1 MSRTILSGFI
11 IYVFLFLSLPVVAAT
26 GGASDIKKPIMQD
39 SDPNADNYF
48 NNRRALVGPACMVN
62 SIFDGVKVLEGV
74 KDIQN
79 ICNEDLDDFATIPSA
94 VTAGVAVSPIIS
106 VKDTHCYYAGN
117 TQAGFTIC
125 ANSDAG
131 VLKLDLA
138 TYYKIQF
145 YKDGEAVGKM
155 QSVETEKG
163 ITGLGLS
170 LLTIP
175 GSSMVNKTFVATA
188 PGDFDEIKL
197 YYCGVDVNAIS
208 SINIKYAFVGKAR
221 EYTITNN
228 KQNGIAKY
236 AQEQGRNQFTLEA
249 HGDGPKKSLIE
260 SSRGDLIDENLGNS
274 FTVIAVASI
283 ATSLP
288 VTVVARPNDNT
299 EAFPAGT
306 EVGFKYA
313 NNSALDLSIG
323 KGVTITL
330 FGKDD
335 EKIDSYTVSGT
346 ILGLGIIKSEKNAEV
361 TIRAPKPFS
370 AVKLTFPTG
379 LTVKFGTVDVN
390 YAFVRM
396 APDKA
401 SHHCPIEATAG
412 REVCGCENEFILQH
426 NPKVKVEWNVTKQPE
441 GSRVNIVNINESIDK
456 VTNLVE
462 PGEYTFQAKA
472 ADGCIETTTIKYAP
486 HVNPADNGVTL
497 LVNDGAARSA
507 KYDLSDGKGFT
518 LINIFGGTNAA
529 RNILNP
535 DLNVFAKTL
544 PGIKL
549 VTGQAIVGVKTTD
562 QSHLAGNIDYT
573 KHPMKAGF
581 VVSTK
586 ATGLNLDVL
595 KFFTIELRKNGQKVV
610 KLPTNH
616 WGAISA
622 GLIGSQKAH
631 KMRLTIDVPI
641 GCDFDEM
648 VLYSEGIAG
657 VDLSELSIYYA
668 YISNADQE
676 NSIDNILYGGV
687 PVSVEK
693 TNASIDFANSKLF
706 SVANI
711 GNGFNQWS
719 NLIDNSF
726 DTPMSFPLGVSLGG
740 ATIALNI
747 GKTVNPGQ
755 PLVMVTNKLTLG
767 LGVELGKG
775 LKLTT
780 YYNGAKQEELTNWNV
795 LGADVIGEGGN
806 SYAMLKA
813 KKRFNQVR
821 ITQVGVVNALSN
833 LQIQGFAI
841 CSEIQEDGTL
851 ADCNI
856 LVLDEDYTLDENR
869 KYENAKM
876 VFHRTFSKDKWN
888 SLILPVDMTSS
899 QIAEA
904 FGEGTLISKYDQV
917 KGTYILFEPV
927 KTETE
932 GYLLHANTPYI
943 IRPTKEPENFDN
955 WEYKAYDQSYRT
967 ITGPVY
973 MVNSGISYSGLPQ
986 YLKYDDKAKCTLL
999 THCGS
1004 YEKPTAVSEGSYMLN
1019 GGDLYHTA
1027 MEHQVKAYRCWLEE
1041 KNPTAGSKPAGFSL
1055 QLAFTKPFDDTST
1068 GIHVIEENE
1077 QNGAKGIYSLSGM
1090 RMDQRSGG
1098 KLPKGIYIINN
1109 KKVIVK

>member
-1 MSRTILSGFI
+1 MSKTILSRFI
-11 IYVFLFLSLPVVAAT
+11 IFVFLCLSLPVVAAT

-39 SDPNADNYF
+39 SNPNAANYF

-62 SIFDGVKVLEGV
+62 SVFDGVKVLEGV
-74 KDIQN
+74 KDLKN
-79 ICNEDLDDFATIPSA
+79 ICNDDLDDYAVMPSA
-94 VTAGVAVSPIIS
+94 VTAGVVASPIIS
-106 VKDTHCYYAGN
+106 IKDTHCYYAGN

-125 ANSDAG
+125 ANSNAG
-131 VLKLDLA
+131 VLTLDLA
-138 TYYKIQF
+138 TFYKIQF
-145 YKDGEAVGKM
+145 YKDGEAVGEMK
-155 QSVETEKG
+155 SVETEKG

-170 LLTIP
+170 LLSIP

-197 YYCGVDVNAIS
+197 FYCGVDVNAIS
-208 SINIKYAFVGKAR
+208 SINIKYAFVGSAR

-228 KQNGIAKY
+228 KENGIAKY
-236 AQEQGRNQFTLEA
+236 AKDQ
-249 HGDGPKKSLIE
+249 K
-260 SSRGDLIDENLGNS
+260 RGDITLSSKGVDGIGSPDRNVIDGDLTNS
-274 FTVIAVASI
+274 FDLNAINLLLIQLGSKPIKVIAKSEDQKEV
-283 ATSLP
+283 
-288 VTVVARPNDNT
+288 
-299 EAFPAGT
+299 FPAGT
-306 EVGFKYA
+306 EIGFRYA
-313 NNSALDLSIG
+313 SSALLEAKLGDGFLLTFYDKNDKEISSHLISID
-323 KGVTITL
+323 V
-330 FGKDD
+330 
-335 EKIDSYTVSGT
+335 
-346 ILGLGIIKSEKNAEV
+346 LGLGIIKKTSEAEL
-361 TIRAPKPFS
+361 TMKAPKDFS
-370 AVKLTFPTG
+370 AVKLSVSG
-379 LTVKFGTVDVN
+379 LNVGLAGTNKVY

-426 NPKVKVEWNVTKQPE
+426 NPEVKVDWTITKQPT
-441 GSRVNIVNINESIDK
+441 GSNVNIVNVNDSIDT

-472 ADGCIETTTIKYAP
+472 ADGCIETTTINYAP

-497 LVNDGAARSA
+497 LVNDGVARSA
-507 KYDLSDGKGFT
+507 KYDLSDGEGFS
-518 LINIFGGTNAA
+518 LINIFGGINAA

-549 VTGQAIVGVKTTD
+549 VTGQAIVGVKTLD
-562 QSHLAGNIDYT
+562 HSHLAGNIDYT

-586 ATGLNLDVL
+586 ATGVNLDVL
-595 KFFTIELRKNGQKVV
+595 KFFTIELRKNGQKVD

-622 GLIGSQKAH
+622 GLIGSQKTH

-648 VLYSEGIAG
+648 VLYSDGIAG
-657 VDLSELSIYYA
+657 VDLSELCIYYA

-676 NSIDNILYGGV
+676 NSIDNILYDGV

-719 NLIDNSF
+719 NLIDNRF
-726 DTPMSFPLGVSLGG
+726 DTPMSFPLGVNLGG

-780 YYNGAKQEELTNWNV
+780 YYNGNKQEELTNWNV

-841 CSEIQEDGTL
+841 CSEVQEDGTL

-869 KYENAKM
+869 KYDNAKM
-876 VFHRTFSKDKWN
+876 VFHRTFNKDKWN

-904 FGEGTLISKYDQV
+904 FGEGTLISKYDRV

-927 KTETE
+927 TTETE

-943 IRPTKEPENFDN
+943 IRPTKEPEKFDK
-955 WEYKAYDQSYRT
+955 WDYKACDQSYRT

-973 MVNSGISYSGLPQ
+973 MVNTGIDYSGLPSSLV
-986 YLKYDDKAKCTLL
+986 YEDHANCTLL
-999 THCGS
+999 THHGS
-1004 YEKPTAVSEGSYMLN
+1004 YEKPTTVPLGSYMLN

-1027 MEHQVKAYRCWLEE
+1027 REHNVKAYRCWLEE
-1041 KNPTAGSKPAGFSL
+1041 NNPSAESKPAGFSL

-1068 GIHVIEENE
+1068 GIHVIEENA

>member
-1 MSRTILSGFI
+1 
-11 IYVFLFLSLPVVAAT
+11 
-26 GGASDIKKPIMQD
+26 MQD
-39 SDPNADNYF
+39 SDPTKANYF

-74 KDIQN
+74 KDLQN
-79 ICNEDLDDFATIPSA
+79 ICNENMDDYAVMPSA
-94 VTAGVAVSPIIS
+94 VTAGVAASPIIS
-106 VKDTHCYYAGN
+106 IKDTHCYYAGN

-131 VLKLDLA
+131 LLKLDLA
-138 TYYKIQF
+138 TFYKIQF

-155 QSVETEKG
+155 ESVETEKG

-170 LLTIP
+170 LLSIP
-175 GSSMVNKTFVATA
+175 GSSMGNKTFVATA

-197 YYCGVDVNAIS
+197 FYCGVDVNAIS
-208 SINIKYAFVGKAR
+208 SINIKYAFVGSAR

-228 KQNGIAKY
+228 TENGIAKY
-236 AQEQGRNQFTLEA
+236 AKDQ
-249 HGDGPKKSLIE
+249 K
-260 SSRGDLIDENLGNS
+260 RGDITLSSKGVDGIGSPDKNVIDGDLTNS
-274 FTVIAVASI
+274 FDLNAINLLLIQLGSKPIKVIAKAEDQKEV
-283 ATSLP
+283 
-288 VTVVARPNDNT
+288 
-299 EAFPAGT
+299 FPAGT
-306 EVGFKYA
+306 EIGFRYA
-313 NNSALDLSIG
+313 SSALLEAKLGDGFLLTFYDKNDKEIASHLISID
-323 KGVTITL
+323 V
-330 FGKDD
+330 
-335 EKIDSYTVSGT
+335 
-346 ILGLGIIKSEKNAEV
+346 LGLGIIKKTSEAEL
-361 TIRAPKPFS
+361 TMKAPKDFS
-370 AVKLTFPTG
+370 AVKLSVSG
-379 LTVKFGTVDVN
+379 LNVGLAGTNKVY

-412 REVCGCENEFILQH
+412 REVCGCENEFMLQH
-426 NPKVKVEWNVTKQPE
+426 NPKVKVDWTITKQPNASDVKIE
-441 GSRVNIVNINESIDK
+441 NVNDSIDK
-456 VTNLVE
+456 VTSLVE
-462 PGEYTFQAKA
+462 PGEYTFKATA
-472 ADGCIETTTIKYAP
+472 ADGCFETTTINYAP
-486 HVNPADNGVTL
+486 HITPADQGVTL
-497 LVNDGAARSA
+497 LVNNDGEARSP
-507 KYDLSDGKGFT
+507 KYELSDGEGFT
-518 LINIFGGTNAA
+518 LVNIFGGTNSA

-549 VTGQAIVGVKTTD
+549 VTGQAIIGVKTTD
-562 QSHLAGNIDYT
+562 KSHLAGNIDWRNH
-573 KHPMKAGF
+573 KLKAGF
-581 VVSTK
+581 VVSLK
-586 ATGLNLDVL
+586 ATGLDLDIL
-595 KFFTIELRKNGQKVV
+595 KFFTVELRKEGKKVDSYV
-610 KLPTNH
+610 TSH

-622 GLIGSQKAH
+622 GLIGSEKTH
-631 KMRLTIDVPI
+631 KMRLTVDVPE
-641 GCDFDEM
+641 GCDFDEI
-648 VLYSEGIAG
+648 VLYSKGIAG

-668 YISNADQE
+668 YISNADHE

-687 PVSVEK
+687 PLSMEK

-711 GNGFNQWS
+711 GNGFTNWS

-740 ATIALNI
+740 ATIAINI

-767 LGVELGKG
+767 LGVSLGDG

-780 YYNGAKQEELTNWNV
+780 YYKGEPQEELTNWNV

-813 KKRFNQVR
+813 KKMFDQVR
-821 ITQVGVVNALSN
+821 ITQVGVVKALSN
-833 LQIQGFAI
+833 LQIQGFAL

-876 VFHRTFSKDKWN
+876 VFHRTFNKDKWN

-904 FGEGTLISKYDQV
+904 FGEGTLISKYDRV

-927 KTETE
+927 TTETE

-943 IRPTKEPENFDN
+943 IRPTKEPENFDK
-955 WEYKAYDQSYRT
+955 WDYKAYDQSYRT

-973 MVNSGISYSGLPQ
+973 MVNTGIKYSGLPSSLVYGDQ
-986 YLKYDDKAKCTLL
+986 ANCTLL
-999 THCGS
+999 THYGS
-1004 YEKPTAVSEGSYMLN
+1004 YERPTKVPEGSYMLN
-1019 GGDLYHTA
+1019 RGDLYHTA
-1027 MEHQVKAYRCWLEE
+1027 REHNVKAYRCWLEE
-1041 KNPTAGSKPAGFSL
+1041 NNPSAESKPAGFSL

-1068 GIHVIEENE
+1068 GIHVIEENA

-1090 RMDQRSGG
+1090 RMDQRNGG

>member
-1 MSRTILSGFI
+1 
-11 IYVFLFLSLPVVAAT
+11 
-26 GGASDIKKPIMQD
+26 MQD
-39 SDPNADNYF
+39 SDPTKANYF

-74 KDIQN
+74 KDLQN
-79 ICNEDLDDFATIPSA
+79 ICNEDLDDYAVMPSA
-94 VTAGVAVSPIIS
+94 VTAGVAASPIIS
-106 VKDTHCYYAGN
+106 IKDTHCYYAGN

-131 VLKLDLA
+131 LLKLDLA
-138 TYYKIQF
+138 TFYKIQF

-155 QSVETEKG
+155 ESVETEKG

-170 LLTIP
+170 LLSIP
-175 GSSMVNKTFVATA
+175 GSSMGNKTFVATA

-197 YYCGVDVNAIS
+197 FYCGVDVNAIS
-208 SINIKYAFVGKAR
+208 SINIKYAFVGSAR

-228 KQNGIAKY
+228 TENGIAKY
-236 AQEQGRNQFTLEA
+236 AKDQ
-249 HGDGPKKSLIE
+249 K
-260 SSRGDLIDENLGNS
+260 RGDITLSSKGVDGIGSPDKNVIDGDLTNS
-274 FTVIAVASI
+274 FDLNAINLLLIQLGSKPIKVIAKAEDQKEV
-283 ATSLP
+283 
-288 VTVVARPNDNT
+288 
-299 EAFPAGT
+299 FPAGT
-306 EVGFKYA
+306 EIGFRYA
-313 NNSALDLSIG
+313 SSALLEAKLGDGFLLTFYDKNDKEIASHLISID
-323 KGVTITL
+323 V
-330 FGKDD
+330 
-335 EKIDSYTVSGT
+335 
-346 ILGLGIIKSEKNAEV
+346 LGLGIIKKTSEAEL
-361 TIRAPKPFS
+361 TMKAPKDFS
-370 AVKLTFPTG
+370 AVKLSVSG
-379 LTVKFGTVDVN
+379 LNVGLAGTNKVY

-412 REVCGCENEFILQH
+412 REVCGCENEFMLQH
-426 NPKVKVEWNVTKQPE
+426 NPKVKVDWTITKQPNA
-441 GSRVNIVNINESIDK
+441 SDVKIVNVNDSIDK

-462 PGEYTFQAKA
+462 PGEYTFKATA
-472 ADGCIETTTIKYAP
+472 ADGCFETTTINYAP
-486 HVNPADNGVTL
+486 HITPADQGVTL
-497 LVNDGAARSA
+497 LVNNDGEARSP
-507 KYDLSDGKGFT
+507 KYELSDGEGFT
-518 LINIFGGTNAA
+518 LVNIFGGTNSA

-535 DLNVFAKTL
+535 DLNVFAKTI

-549 VTGQAIVGVKTTD
+549 VTGQAIIGVKTTD
-562 QSHLAGNIDYT
+562 KSHLAGNIDWRNH
-573 KHPMKAGF
+573 KLKAGF
-581 VVSTK
+581 VVSLK
-586 ATGLNLDVL
+586 ATGLDLDIL
-595 KFFTIELRKNGQKVV
+595 KFFTVELRKEGKKVDSYV
-610 KLPTNH
+610 TSH

-622 GLIGSQKAH
+622 GLIGSEKTH
-631 KMRLTIDVPI
+631 KMRLTVDVPE
-641 GCDFDEM
+641 GCDFDEI
-648 VLYSEGIAG
+648 VLYSKGIAG

-668 YISNADQE
+668 YISNADHE

-687 PVSVEK
+687 PLSMEK

-711 GNGFNQWS
+711 GNGFTNWS

-726 DTPMSFPLGVSLGG
+726 DTPMSFPLGASLGG
-740 ATIALNI
+740 ATIAINI

-767 LGVELGKG
+767 LGVSLGDG

-780 YYNGAKQEELTNWNV
+780 YYKGEPQEELTNWNV

-813 KKRFNQVR
+813 KKMFDQVR
-821 ITQVGVVNALSN
+821 ITQVGVVKALSN

-856 LVLDEDYTLDENR
+856 LVLDENYTLDENR

-876 VFHRTFSKDKWN
+876 VFHRTFNKDNWN

-904 FGEGTLISKYDQV
+904 FGEGTLISKYDRV

-927 KTETE
+927 TTETE
-932 GYLLHANTPYI
+932 GYLLHANIPYI
-943 IRPTKEPENFDN
+943 IRPTKEPENFDK
-955 WEYKAYDQSYRT
+955 WDYKAYDQSYRT

-973 MVNSGISYSGLPQ
+973 MVNTGIKYSGLPSSLVYGDQ
-986 YLKYDDKAKCTLL
+986 ANCTLL
-999 THCGS
+999 THYGS
-1004 YEKPTAVSEGSYMLN
+1004 YERPTKVPEGSYMLN
-1019 GGDLYHTA
+1019 RGDLYHTA
-1027 MEHQVKAYRCWLEE
+1027 REHNVKAYRCWLEE
-1041 KNPTAGSKPAGFSL
+1041 NNPSAESKPAGFSL

-1068 GIHVIEENE
+1068 GIHVIEENA

-1090 RMDQRSGG
+1090 RMDQRNGG

>member
-1 MSRTILSGFI
+1 
-11 IYVFLFLSLPVVAAT
+11 
-26 GGASDIKKPIMQD
+26 MQD
-39 SDPNADNYF
+39 SDPTKANYF

-74 KDIQN
+74 KDLQN
-79 ICNEDLDDFATIPSA
+79 ICNEDLDDYAVMPSA
-94 VTAGVAVSPIIS
+94 VTAGVAASPIIS
-106 VKDTHCYYAGN
+106 IKDTHCYYAGN

-131 VLKLDLA
+131 LLKLDLA
-138 TYYKIQF
+138 TFYKIQF
-145 YKDGEAVGKM
+145 YKDGEAVGEMK
-155 QSVETEKG
+155 SVEIDKG

-170 LLTIP
+170 LLSIP

-197 YYCGVDVNAIS
+197 FYCGVDVNAIS
-208 SINIKYAFVGKAR
+208 SINIKYAFVGSAR

-228 KQNGIAKY
+228 TENGIAKY
-236 AQEQGRNQFTLEA
+236 AKDQKRGEFTLSSK
-249 HGDGPKKSLIE
+249 GVDGIGSPDKNVID
-260 SSRGDLIDENLGNS
+260 GDLTNS
-274 FTVIAVASI
+274 FDLNAINLLLIQLGSKPIKVIAKSE
-283 ATSLP
+283 
-288 VTVVARPNDNT
+288 DQK

-306 EVGFKYA
+306 EIGFRYA
-313 NNSALDLSIG
+313 SSALLEAKLGDGFLLTFYDKNDKEIASHLISID
-323 KGVTITL
+323 V
-330 FGKDD
+330 
-335 EKIDSYTVSGT
+335 
-346 ILGLGIIKSEKNAEV
+346 LGLGIIKKTSEAEL
-361 TIRAPKPFS
+361 TMKAPKDFS
-370 AVKLTFPTG
+370 AVKLSVSG
-379 LTVKFGTVDVN
+379 LNVGLAGTNKVY

-412 REVCGCENEFILQH
+412 REVCGCENEFMLQH
-426 NPKVKVEWNVTKQPE
+426 NPKVKVDWTITKQPNASDVKIE
-441 GSRVNIVNINESIDK
+441 NVNDSIDK

-462 PGEYTFQAKA
+462 PGEYTFKATA
-472 ADGCIETTTIKYAP
+472 ADGCFETTTINFAP
-486 HVNPADNGVTL
+486 HITPADQGVTL
-497 LVNDGAARSA
+497 LVNNDGEARSP
-507 KYDLSDGKGFT
+507 KYELSDGEGFT
-518 LINIFGGTNAA
+518 LVNIFGGTNSA

-535 DLNVFAKTL
+535 NLNVFAKTI

-549 VTGQAIVGVKTTD
+549 VTGQAIIGVKTTD
-562 QSHLAGNIDYT
+562 KSHLAGNIDWRNH
-573 KHPMKAGF
+573 KLKAGF
-581 VVSTK
+581 VVSLK
-586 ATGLNLDVL
+586 ATGLDLDIL
-595 KFFTIELRKNGQKVV
+595 KFFTVELRKEGKKVDSYV
-610 KLPTNH
+610 TSH

-622 GLIGSQKAH
+622 GLIGSEKTH
-631 KMRLTIDVPI
+631 KMRLTVDVPE
-641 GCDFDEM
+641 GCDFDEI
-648 VLYSEGIAG
+648 VLYSKGIAG

-668 YISNADQE
+668 YISNADHE

-687 PVSVEK
+687 PLSMEK

-711 GNGFNQWS
+711 GNGFTNWS

-740 ATIALNI
+740 ATIAINI

-767 LGVELGKG
+767 LGVSLGDG

-780 YYNGAKQEELTNWNV
+780 YYKGEPQEELTNWNV

-813 KKRFNQVR
+813 KKMFDQVR
-821 ITQVGVVNALSN
+821 ITQVGVVKALSN
-833 LQIQGFAI
+833 LQIQGFAL

-856 LVLDEDYTLDENR
+856 LVLDENYTLDENR

-876 VFHRTFSKDKWN
+876 VFHRTFNKDKWN

-904 FGEGTLISKYDQV
+904 FGEGTLISKYDRV

-927 KTETE
+927 TTETE
-932 GYLLHANTPYI
+932 GYLLHANIPYI
-943 IRPTKEPENFDN
+943 IRPTKEPENFDK
-955 WEYKAYDQSYRT
+955 WDYKAYDQSYRT

-973 MVNSGISYSGLPQ
+973 MVNTGIKYSGLPSSLV
-986 YLKYDDKAKCTLL
+986 YEDHANCTLL
-999 THCGS
+999 THYGS
-1004 YEKPTAVSEGSYMLN
+1004 YERPTTVPEGSYMLN
-1019 GGDLYHTA
+1019 RGDLYHTA
-1027 MEHQVKAYRCWLEE
+1027 REHNVKAYRCWLEE
-1041 KNPTAGSKPAGFSL
+1041 NNPSAESKPAGFSL

-1068 GIHVIEENE
+1068 GIHVIEENA

-1090 RMDQRSGG
+1090 RMDQRNGG

>member
-1 MSRTILSGFI
+1 
-11 IYVFLFLSLPVVAAT
+11 
-26 GGASDIKKPIMQD
+26 MQD
-39 SDPNADNYF
+39 SDPTKANYF

-74 KDIQN
+74 KDLQN
-79 ICNEDLDDFATIPSA
+79 ICNENMDDYA
-94 VTAGVAVSPIIS
+94 VMPVAVEAVVVGSPIIS
-106 VKDTHCYYAGN
+106 VKDIRCYYAGG
-117 TQAGFTIC
+117 TEAGFTVC
-125 ANSDAG
+125 SSEVS
-131 VLKLDLA
+131 VLKLDLGEFF
-138 TYYKIQF
+138 KIQF
-145 YKDGEAVGKM
+145 YKDGKEVGSPQKIS
-155 QSVETEKG
+155 QGKS
-163 ITGLGLS
+163 ITGLNLS
-170 LLTIP
+170 LVSIP
-175 GSSMVNKTFVATA
+175 TDKNITNKSYVATA

-197 YYCGVDVNAIS
+197 VQFGVKAEVLKTIG
-208 SINIKYAFVGKAR
+208 IKYAFVGSAR

-228 KQNGIAKY
+228 NKNGISQYAKDNN
-236 AQEQGRNQFTLEA
+236 RKDITLNA
-249 HGDGPKKSLIE
+249 DKK
-260 SSRGDLIDENLGNS
+260 LIDADLTNS
-274 FTVIAVASI
+274 VPGAVSLVPIAVS
-283 ATSLP
+283 
-288 VTVVARPNDNT
+288 V
-299 EAFPAGT
+299 EAIPTDGKEVFPAGT
-306 EVGFKYA
+306 EIGFRYNVADAVNIGLGKNTKITLYSKEKKKVFLTEE
-313 NNSALDLSIG
+313 NIKTEEYTVSVDVLSIG
-323 KGVTITL
+323 VVE
-330 FGKDD
+330 GKT
-335 EKIDSYTVSGT
+335 E
-346 ILGLGIIKSEKNAEV
+346 AEV
-361 TIRAPKPFS
+361 VIKATKPFS
-370 AVKLTFPTG
+370 KAEIFFGGLNVKLGITN
-379 LTVKFGTVDVN
+379 VN

-412 REVCGCENEFILQH
+412 REVCGCENEFMLQH
-426 NPKVKVEWNVTKQPE
+426 NPKVKVDWTITKQPNASDVKIE
-441 GSRVNIVNINESIDK
+441 NVNDSIDK
-456 VTNLVE
+456 VTSLVE
-462 PGEYTFQAKA
+462 PGEYTFKATA
-472 ADGCIETTTIKYAP
+472 ADGCFETTTINYAP
-486 HVNPADNGVTL
+486 HITPADQGVTL
-497 LVNDGAARSA
+497 LVNNDGEARSP
-507 KYDLSDGKGFT
+507 KYELSDGEGFT
-518 LINIFGGTNAA
+518 LVNIFGGTNSA

-535 DLNVFAKTL
+535 DLNVFAKTI

-549 VTGQAIVGVKTTD
+549 VTGQAIIGVKTTD
-562 QSHLAGNIDYT
+562 GSHLAGTIDYT
-573 KHPMKAGF
+573 QHPMKAGF

-586 ATGLNLDVL
+586 ATGVDLNVL
-595 KFFTIELRKNGQKVV
+595 KFFTIELRKNGQKVD

-622 GLIGSQKAH
+622 GLIGSEKTH
-631 KMRLTIDVPI
+631 KMRLTIDVPE
-641 GCDFDEM
+641 GYDFDEM

-687 PVSVEK
+687 PLSVEK

-711 GNGFNQWS
+711 GNGFTSWS

-740 ATIALNI
+740 ATIAINI

-780 YYNGAKQEELTNWNV
+780 YYNGNQQEELTNWNV

-806 SYAMLKA
+806 GYAMLKA

-821 ITQVGVVNALSN
+821 ITQVGLVNALSN

-876 VFHRTFSKDKWN
+876 VFHRTFNKDKWN

-927 KTETE
+927 TTETE
-932 GYLLHANTPYI
+932 GYLLHANIPYI
-943 IRPTKEPENFDN
+943 IRPTKEPENFDK
-955 WEYKAYDQSYRT
+955 WDYKAYDQSYRT

-973 MVNSGISYSGLPQ
+973 MVNTGIKYSGLPSSLVYEDQ
-986 YLKYDDKAKCTLL
+986 ANCTLL
-999 THCGS
+999 THYGS
-1004 YEKPTAVSEGSYMLN
+1004 YEKPTTVPKGSYMLN

-1027 MEHQVKAYRCWLEE
+1027 KTHEVKAYRCWLEE
-1041 KNPTAGSKPAGFSL
+1041 NNPSAESKPAGFSL

-1068 GIHVIEENE
+1068 GIHVIEENA
-1077 QNGAKGIYSLSGM
+1077 QNGAKGVYSLSGM
-1090 RMDQRSGG
+1090 RMDQRNGG

>member
-1 MSRTILSGFI
+1 MSKTILSRFI
-11 IYVFLFLSLPVVAAT
+11 IFVFLCLSLPVVAAT

-39 SDPNADNYF
+39 SNPNAANYF

-62 SIFDGVKVLEGV
+62 SVFDGVQVLEGV
-74 KDIQN
+74 KDLKN
-79 ICNEDLDDFATIPSA
+79 ICNEDLDDYAVMPSA
-94 VTAGVAVSPIIS
+94 VTAGVVASPIIS
-106 VKDTHCYYAGN
+106 IKDTHCYYAGN

-125 ANSDAG
+125 ANSNAG
-131 VLKLDLA
+131 VLTLDLA
-138 TYYKIQF
+138 TFYKIQF
-145 YKDGEAVGKM
+145 YKDGAAVGEMK
-155 QSVETEKG
+155 SVETEKG

-170 LLTIP
+170 LLSIP

-197 YYCGVDVNAIS
+197 FYCGVDVNAIS

-228 KQNGIAKY
+228 KENGIAKY
-236 AQEQGRNQFTLEA
+236 AQEQGRQSFTLKTGLNTSVER
-249 HGDGPKKSLIE
+249 DV
-260 SSRGDLIDENLGNS
+260 IDEDLNNGFVVSAVLKLGTS
-274 FTVIAVASI
+274 LPITVIANPS
-283 ATSLP
+283 
-288 VTVVARPNDNT
+288 DNE

-306 EVGFKYA
+306 EVGFKYNSTTILKA
-313 NNSALDLSIG
+313 NLVDGAELTLYDRNGKSIGNYPISATVLKLGAIEASKDGELSLKAPKAFSQVKLVFPGVLSIN
-323 KGVTITL
+323 
-330 FGKDD
+330 
-335 EKIDSYTVSGT
+335 
-346 ILGLGIIKSEKNAEV
+346 LGADV
-361 TIRAPKPFS
+361 
-370 AVKLTFPTG
+370 
-379 LTVKFGTVDVN
+379 VN

-426 NPKVKVEWNVTKQPE
+426 NPKVPVTWNIVKQPT
-441 GSRVNIVNINESIDK
+441 GSNVNIVNVNDSIDK

-472 ADGCIETTTIKYAP
+472 ADGCIETTTINYAP

-507 KYDLSDGKGFT
+507 KYDLSDGEGFS
-518 LINIFGGTNAA
+518 LINIFGEINSA

-549 VTGQAIVGVKTTD
+549 LTDQAIVGVKTLD
-562 QSHLAGNIDYT
+562 HSHLAGNIYYT

-586 ATGLNLDVL
+586 ATGVNLDVL
-595 KFFTIELRKNGQKVV
+595 KFFTIELRKNGQKVD

-622 GLIGSQKAH
+622 GLIGSQKTH

-657 VDLSELSIYYA
+657 VDLSELCIYYA

-719 NLIDNSF
+719 NLIDNRF
-726 DTPMSFPLGVSLGG
+726 DTPMSFPLGVNLGG

-780 YYNGAKQEELTNWNV
+780 YYNGNKQEELTNWNV

-876 VFHRTFSKDKWN
+876 VFHRTFNKNKWN

-904 FGEGTLISKYDQV
+904 FGEGTLISKYDRV

-927 KTETE
+927 TTETE
-932 GYLLHANTPYI
+932 GYLLHANIPYI
-943 IRPTKEPENFDN
+943 IRPTKEPEKFDK
-955 WEYKAYDQSYRT
+955 WDYKAYDQSYRT
-967 ITGPVY
+967 ITGSVY
-973 MVNSGISYSGLPQ
+973 MVNTGIYYSGLPSSLV
-986 YLKYDDKAKCTLL
+986 YEDHANCTLL
-999 THCGS
+999 THHGS
-1004 YEKPTAVSEGSYMLN
+1004 YEKPTTVPLGSYMLN

-1027 MEHQVKAYRCWLEE
+1027 REHNVKAYRCWLEE
-1041 KNPTAGSKPAGFSL
+1041 NPSAGSKPAGFSL
-1055 QLAFTKPFDDTST
+1055 QMAFSKPFDDTST
-1068 GIHVIEENE
+1068 GIRVIEENALT
-1077 QNGAKGIYSLSGM
+1077 GAKGIYSISGM
-1090 RMDQRSGG
+1090 RMNQRNGG
-1098 KLPKGIYIINN
+1098 SLPKGIYIINN

>member
-1 MSRTILSGFI
+1 
-11 IYVFLFLSLPVVAAT
+11 
-26 GGASDIKKPIMQD
+26 MQD
-39 SDPNADNYF
+39 SDPTKANYF
-48 NNRRALVGPACMVN
+48 SNRRALVGPACMVN

-74 KDIQN
+74 KDLQN
-79 ICNEDLDDFATIPSA
+79 ICNEDLDDYAVMPSA
-94 VTAGVAVSPIIS
+94 VTAGVAASPIIS
-106 VKDTHCYYAGN
+106 IKDTHCYYAGN

-131 VLKLDLA
+131 LLKLDLA
-138 TYYKIQF
+138 TFYKIQF
-145 YKDGEAVGKM
+145 YKDGEAVGEMK
-155 QSVETEKG
+155 SVEIDKG

-170 LLTIP
+170 LLSIP

-197 YYCGVDVNAIS
+197 FYCGVDVNAIS

-228 KQNGIAKY
+228 TENGIAKY
-236 AQEQGRNQFTLEA
+236 AKDQ
-249 HGDGPKKSLIE
+249 K
-260 SSRGDLIDENLGNS
+260 RGDITLSSKGVDGIGSPDKNVIDGDLTNS
-274 FTVIAVASI
+274 FDLNAINLLLIQLGSKPIKVIAKAEDQKEVS
-283 ATSLP
+283 
-288 VTVVARPNDNT
+288 
-299 EAFPAGT
+299 PAGT
-306 EVGFKYA
+306 EIGFRYA
-313 NNSALDLSIG
+313 SSALLEAKLGDGFLLTFYDKNDKEIASHLISID
-323 KGVTITL
+323 V
-330 FGKDD
+330 
-335 EKIDSYTVSGT
+335 
-346 ILGLGIIKSEKNAEV
+346 LGLGIIKKTSEAEL
-361 TIRAPKPFS
+361 TMKAPKDFS
-370 AVKLTFPTG
+370 AVKLSVSG
-379 LTVKFGTVDVN
+379 LNVGLAGTNKVY

-412 REVCGCENEFILQH
+412 REVCGCENEFMLQH
-426 NPKVKVEWNVTKQPE
+426 NPKVKVDWTITKQPNASDVKIE
-441 GSRVNIVNINESIDK
+441 NVNDSIDK
-456 VTNLVE
+456 VTSLVE
-462 PGEYTFQAKA
+462 PGEYTFKATA
-472 ADGCIETTTIKYAP
+472 ADGCFETTTINYAP
-486 HVNPADNGVTL
+486 HITPADQGVTL
-497 LVNDGAARSA
+497 LVNNDGEARSP
-507 KYDLSDGKGFT
+507 KYELSDGEGFT
-518 LINIFGGTNAA
+518 LVNIFGGTNSA

-549 VTGQAIVGVKTTD
+549 VTGQAIIGVKTTD
-562 QSHLAGNIDYT
+562 KSHLAGNIDWRNH
-573 KHPMKAGF
+573 KLKAGF
-581 VVSTK
+581 VVSLK
-586 ATGLNLDVL
+586 ATGLDLDIL
-595 KFFTIELRKNGQKVV
+595 KFFTVELRKEGKKVDSYV
-610 KLPTNH
+610 TSH

-622 GLIGSQKAH
+622 GLIGSEKTH
-631 KMRLTIDVPI
+631 KMRLTVDVPE
-641 GCDFDEM
+641 GCDFDEI
-648 VLYSEGIAG
+648 VLYSKGIAG

-668 YISNADQE
+668 YISNADHE

-687 PVSVEK
+687 PLSMEK

-711 GNGFNQWS
+711 GNGFTNWS

-740 ATIALNI
+740 ATIAINI

-767 LGVELGKG
+767 LGVSLGDG

-780 YYNGAKQEELTNWNV
+780 YYKGEPQEELTNWNV

-813 KKRFNQVR
+813 KKMFDQVR
-821 ITQVGVVNALSN
+821 ITQVGVVKALSN
-833 LQIQGFAI
+833 LQIQGFAL

-876 VFHRTFSKDKWN
+876 VFHRTFNKDKWN

-904 FGEGTLISKYDQV
+904 FGEGTLISKYDRV

-927 KTETE
+927 TTETE

-943 IRPTKEPENFDN
+943 IRPTKEPENFDK
-955 WEYKAYDQSYRT
+955 WDYKAYDQSYRT

-973 MVNSGISYSGLPQ
+973 MVNTGIKYSGLPSSLVYGDQ
-986 YLKYDDKAKCTLL
+986 ANCTLL
-999 THCGS
+999 THYGS
-1004 YEKPTAVSEGSYMLN
+1004 YERPTKVPEGSYMLN
-1019 GGDLYHTA
+1019 RGDLYHTA
-1027 MEHQVKAYRCWLEE
+1027 REHNVKAYRCWLEE
-1041 KNPTAGSKPAGFSL
+1041 NNPSAESKPAGFSL

-1068 GIHVIEENE
+1068 GIHVIEENA

-1090 RMDQRSGG
+1090 RMDQRNGG